1 MQIATEHAE
10 TVGESAG
17 MRVEERLLLD
27 GIALRSGDV
36 SPGHVERSAAVITNL
51 ANAGLAVGDGA
62 TVSARK
68 TADAILVEL
77 LVEKRVSFA
86 DSIIENIAKGGHG
99 FLASILTLMREDTSG
114 FRLQAARQ
122 KGWTLHAHSAAS
134 CSTRS

>member
-27 GIALRSGDV
+27 GIALSSGDV
-36 SPGHVERSAAVITNL
+36 APGHVEGSAAVI
-51 ANAGLAVGDGA
+51 ADFADAGLTFGDGA

-68 TADAILVEL
+68 TADAIFVEL

-86 DSIIENIAKGGHG
+86 DSIIENTAKGGHG
-99 FLASILTLMREDTSG
+99 ILASILTLMREEASG
-114 FRLQAARQ
+114 FGLR
-122 KGWTLHAHSAAS
+122 AS
-134 CSTRS
+134 TILVQQERAILASPPAGQ